1 MIPKYL
7 YSSLATLALA
17 LWSWLLDWPD
27 QLMLVCLFMAALFAL
42 GTLCLSIIYYVNLAV
57 RETLQYILRR
67 DE

>member
-17 LWSWLLDWPD
+17 LWSWLLEWPD
-27 QLMLVCLFMAALFAL
+27 PITIVCLFMAILFAF

-57 RETLQYILRR
+57 REALQYILRR

>member
-17 LWSWLLDWPD
+17 LWSWLLSWPN
-27 QLMLVCLFMAALFAL
+27 QIMLACLFMAVLFAF
-42 GTLCLSIIYYVNLAV
+42 GTLCLSIIYYANLAV
-57 RETLQYILRR
+57 REALQYILRR

>member
-17 LWSWLLDWPD
+17 LWSWLLGWPE
-27 QLMLVCLFMAALFAL
+27 QIMIACLFMASLFAL
-42 GTLCLSIIYYVNLAV
+42 STVCLSIIYYMNLAV